1 MDRSDQNA
9 EDPAE
14 RSGQSNRQ
22 ERLMDKFVTLLEE
35 FVVKAVTLTE
45 NILESEV
52 DADKLDGFTANRER
66 LFLVID
72 QISRQ
77 VNWGDVDTERRTEI
91 NRRIDYIKKLDE
103 KLMVKLQEYQIE
115 LRKDIEK
122 THLNHE
128 GIKGYNLSDVK

>member
-1 MDRSDQNA
+1 
-9 EDPAE
+9 
-14 RSGQSNRQ
+14 
-22 ERLMDKFVTLLEE
+22 MDKFVVLLEE

-45 NILESEV
+45 SIIEAEV
-52 DADKLDGFTANRER
+52 DADKLDSFTANRER

-77 VNWGDVDTERRTEI
+77 VSWNEVEAERRTEI

-122 THLNHE
+122 THVSHE